1 VSDEYIWH
9 GIILV
14 QLYQFVSVQLVRES
28 GVSVAFATAQGCSPH
43 ALHQPVLGSPFF
55 WGHTAKSRKT
65 SSRGVKLNRDRS
77 SNVLSERKIELCQ
90 V

>member
-1 VSDEYIWH
+1 MSDEYIWH

-14 QLYQFVSVQLVRES
+14 QLYKFGSVQLVRES
-28 GVSVAFATAQGCSPH
+28 GVSVAFATAQGCPH
-43 ALHQPVLGSPFF
+43 TPSTNRF
-55 WGHTAKSRKT
+55 WAVRCFGGHTAKSRKT

-77 SNVLSERKIELCQ
+77 SSVFSERKIELCQ